1 MKLLLGVAAVGFGL
15 YTLYLRS
22 TAPEKL
28 GKLEAMK
35 EQWGEQNGALV
46 HLAAYTVVPILVG
59 LTLMATSC

>member
-1 MKLLLGVAAVGFGL
+1 MKLLLGLAAVGFGL

-35 EQWGEQNGALV
+35 EQWGDQNGTIV
-46 HLAAYTVVPILVG
+46 RVAAYTVVPILVG
-59 LTLMATSC
+59 LTLMVSSC